1 MEMARSSSASDEVWV
16 QSFWPPFVVS
26 VIITPFA
33 LFSGF
38 ESAGAGH
45 GNYFMA
51 KLLFPFTMLSTLM
64 FESITVPFVFL
75 AILQFPIYGTVLG
88 WMNRRSDMKNALLS
102 LLILHLGAAVLCLF
116 FVGDNFS

>member
-1 MEMARSSSASDEVWV
+1 
-16 QSFWPPFVVS
+16 
-26 VIITPFA
+26 
-33 LFSGF
+33 
-38 ESAGAGH
+38 
-45 GNYFMA
+45 
-51 KLLFPFTMLSTLM
+51 M

>member
-1 MEMARSSSASDEVWV
+1 MEMDPSSSGSEEVWV

-26 VIITPFA
+26 LIITPFA

-38 ESAGAGH
+38 ESAAAGH

-51 KLLFPFTMLSTLM
+51 KLLFPFTMLSTVIL
-64 FESITVPFVFL
+64 ETITVPFILVAF
-75 AILQFPIYGTVLG
+75 LQFPIYGAVLG
-88 WMNRRSDMKNALLS
+88 WMNRRSDMKYALLS
-102 LLILHLGAAVLCLF
+102 LLILHLGAAACCLF